1 MIDKIGNS
9 QIPDFMENA
18 SRQTDSAK
26 NSSANDADASL
37 QVDYA
42 FLLEE
47 AAQRP
52 ASDSNLVQQAQQL
65 LQSGQ
70 LESPENIRAAAA
82 NIVKF
87 GI

>member
-1 MIDKIGNS
+1 
-9 QIPDFMENA
+9 MENA

-42 FLLEE
+42 FLIEE
-47 AAQRP
+47 AVQRP
-52 ASDSNLVQQAQQL
+52 QSDSNLVQQAQQL
-65 LQSGQ
+65 LLSGQ

-82 NIVKF
+82 NIATF

>member
-70 LESPENIRAAAA
+70 LESPENVRAAAV
-82 NIVKF
+82 NLVTF